1 MIKWYWHRDTAYLY
15 IPSARFDLLAIALLL
30 WSVCDFVERFKP
42 WLWGIDFWLCI
53 CIFCVFFFHHQR
65 QKLVLWKLW
74 QILKTLSTGEIF
86 HSIINICNVH
96 ALALEVAIWINA
108 ALRCLFTPLQYVYF
122 SYWSIVSAGPWL
134 ITKHTAAHQTYITHT
149 IRWLE
154 AGSTVNRWF
163 MHIHDICVAFA

>member
-1 MIKWYWHRDTAYLY
+1 MRNWLLIVYLY
-15 IPSARFDLLAIALLL
+15 F
-30 WSVCDFVERFKP
+30 
-42 WLWGIDFWLCI
+42 LC
-53 CIFCVFFFHHQR
+53 VFFHHQR

-86 HSIINICNVH
+86 HSIINIKFCNVH

-108 ALRCLFTPLQYVYF
+108 ALLCLFTPLQYVWF
-122 SYWSIVSAGPWL
+122 SYWSTVSAGPWL